1 MRANLPMRANLLKQS
16 ISVACT
22 LLFAVHTS
30 AASACTGVTLKAGD
44 GSVVFGRTLEWGSFD
59 LMSRLEIVP
68 RGIAYKTHMP
78 DGKAGLSW
86 TGKYGVVGI
95 DGVGKDLIIEGMNE
109 KGLDVGL
116 FYHPDFAEYQAY
128 DPEKAAESLGPTDLG
143 QYLLTN
149 FATVDEVRATRGLSS
164 KLWPLMPQHGSRQL
178 PGRPGRIPPWRWNDA
193 VRRGDFRDL

>member
-1 MRANLPMRANLLKQS
+1 MRANLLKQS
-16 ISVACT
+16 ISFACA
-22 LLFAVHTS
+22 LLFAVQAS

-59 LMSRLEIVP
+59 LMSRLEVVP

-95 DGVGKDLIIEGMNE
+95 DGVGKDLIIEGINE

-116 FYHPDFAEYQAY
+116 FYIRTLPSTR
-128 DPEKAAESLGPTDLG
+128 PMTLKRPRSL
-143 QYLLTN
+143 
-149 FATVDEVRATRGLSS
+149 S
-164 KLWPLMPQHGSRQL
+164 
-178 PGRPGRIPPWRWNDA
+178 
-193 VRRGDFRDL
+193 VRRISDNTS